1 MLTPRGEV
9 LHVKHEAGEEDETLA
24 IKKGLAALLAAR
36 LHHHSEQ
43 VGQCAACCSLLLS
56 DGNTHA
62 EKR

>member
-9 LHVKHEAGEEDETLA
+9 LHVKHEAGEDDETLA

-43 VGQCAACCSLLLS
+43 VG
-56 DGNTHA
+56 
-62 EKR
+62 